1 MLVDP
6 SSPFSGGSVLG
17 DRIRVNAHYND
28 SNVYIRSLA
37 SRNSKGG
44 LSENISEISDI
55 LESAGYNIIIYETV
69 GIGQVEIDV
78 VEEVDTVV
86 LTLVPESGDDIQM
99 MKAGILEIAD
109 IFVINKFDRK
119 DSDRLYISLKNMISI
134 AENNKWTPPIV
145 KTIAVKNKG
154 IQKLY
159 SEVKKH
165 KIFVNENF
173 NEAKH
178 KIRYKNK
185 VNKLL
190 LKYLAKKIWSK
201 KNQNLFDEE
210 CDKDISK
217 QLNPYQ
223 LFEEIIS
230 NE

>member
-1 MLVDP
+1 
-6 SSPFSGGSVLG
+6 
-17 DRIRVNAHYND
+17 
-28 SNVYIRSLA
+28 
-37 SRNSKGG
+37 
-44 LSENISEISDI
+44 
-55 LESAGYNIIIYETV
+55 
-69 GIGQVEIDV
+69 
-78 VEEVDTVV
+78 
-86 LTLVPESGDDIQM
+86 M

-145 KTIAVKNKG
+145 KTIAVQNKG
-154 IQKLY
+154 VQKLY
-159 SEVKKH
+159 SEIEKH
-165 KIFVNENF
+165 KVFINENF

-190 LKYLAKKIWSK
+190 LKYLSKKIWSK

-210 CDKDISK
+210 CEKDISK